1 MIRKTLI
8 TSALACALALA
19 PLSPRPAAAA
29 EGEDI
34 ARLLLG
40 LVVVG
45 AVVNALDNGRGEAPS
60 RATNR
65 YDDEDWYRSDDD
77 DDRRWIPPG
86 QAWDP
91 PGHAWGRRD
100 DHRGNRHWGRR
111 ELPSY
116 CMVELRNR
124 RDRAQV
130 FGERCLER
138 AGVRVNRLP
147 QACAFDIRTD
157 RGRRTIYGAR
167 CLQEFGYRVADARR
181 R

>member
-1 MIRKTLI
+1 MIRKTLV
-8 TSALACALALA
+8 TSALAFALALS
-19 PLSPRPAAAA
+19 PLAHRPAEAA

-45 AVVNALDNGRGEAPS
+45 AVVNALDNGDNGRNEQPS
-60 RATNR
+60 RATNH
-65 YDDEDWYRSDDD
+65 YDDDDWYRT
-77 DDRRWIPPG
+77 DRYGERG
-86 QAWDP
+86 WDHAGRGWVP
-91 PGHAWGRRD
+91 PGHRRL
-100 DHRGNRHWGRR
+100 GRR
-111 ELPSY
+111 ELPSH

-130 FGERCLER
+130 YGERCLER
-138 AGVRVNRLP
+138 AGVRVGRLP
-147 QACAFDIRTD
+147 QACAFDIRTE

-167 CLQEFGYRVADARR
+167 CLQEFGYRTEARR